1 MFIAY
6 NNIIKMVLIA
16 ILMLIPSLLVG
27 QDSIWG
33 VVLDSLDQKPLQYV
47 NVYVNGTTK
56 GTVTDSNGYFE
67 LKGVSFPATVV
78 FSFVGYRSQA
88 HNYTNNPEE
97 LLIELGV
104 NNELPEVVITDKN
117 EWLQNLS
124 YFKRMFLGEDH
135 WGRHAIIKNEQ
146 VLFFDNSNFTRR
158 VVINDSGYEMNE
170 IGYAF
175 NAWASEPLIIDLPL
189 LGYELYVDLISFR
202 VEQIEGRI
210 KCNMLGYFCYNLY
223 NNVKKSQMIQ
233 FDKNRRKAYYN
244 SSQHFLRSL
253 YNNRL
258 AENGYILAMSE
269 TGIGVQHSVTKY
281 LPVDVGLYFKKRRTD
296 WMTICGLKYKNLKI
310 LYYHKRD
317 GSPLD
322 ISKNI
327 TSLHS
332 YSVSGV
338 LMLMDTCMFHK
349 NGTIIDNNICFIGDI
364 SEKKVGAC
372 LPDDYYPDNE

>member
-1 MFIAY
+1 
-6 NNIIKMVLIA
+6 MVLIA